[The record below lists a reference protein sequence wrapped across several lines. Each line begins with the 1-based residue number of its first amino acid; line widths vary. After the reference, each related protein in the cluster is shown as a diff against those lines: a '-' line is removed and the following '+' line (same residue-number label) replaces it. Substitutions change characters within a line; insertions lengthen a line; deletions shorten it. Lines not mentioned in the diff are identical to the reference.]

1 MKHITVLK
9 EEAVLALNLKP
20 DAKVIDATFGA
31 GGHAGLIINKL
42 NEKGIFVGI
51 DADKNALHLE
61 LEEKKNLPKI
71 HLVNQNF
78 SEVKSVIEDL
88 GLSEVDAILA
98 DLGWRTDQFTDG
110 KKGFS
115 FQVDE
120 PLIMT
125 FGNPTDYLF
134 TAKDIVNDWDEENI
148 ADIIYAYGE
157 ERYSRRIAK
166 AIVEARKE
174 AEIET
179 TKDLVLVIEKA
190 VPAPYRHGRT
200 HFATKTFQALRMAVN
215 DELSVLSR
223 FINEASD
230 CLASEGSLA
239 IITFHSLED
248 RIVKLQFKELVQS
261 GQFVLQNKKPITP
274 SRDEL
279 LENRR
284 SRSAKLRIIKKISV
298 ERNYERKSHYRE

>member
-9 EEAVLALNLKP
+9 EEAVLALDLKP

-88 GLSEVDAILA
+88 GLCEVDAILA

-223 FINEASD
+223 FIKEASD

-284 SRSAKLRIIKKISV
+284 SRSAKLRIIKKIPV